1 MRLRLS
7 SGAAFCLF
15 SAGVACAAD
24 PQVTLLMGGDVQWSL
39 TLRPPSVLLGEADPK
54 DKDWRAIPHSDPEAM
69 SAHDKIAIRF
79 NLKFASDEEMLNY
92 PMKRL
97 APTLHAADF
106 AFFNL
111 ETPLSDTARMEGEAR
126 TPAGF
131 AKALRAAGAS
141 VVTVGNNH
149 SFDTGVAGFLD
160 TLRALDDAKLL
171 HVGGGRDLAD
181 GRKPVILEKNGIRIG
196 LLGYAQFSNMNE
208 PAFAAPG

>member
-7 SGAAFCLF
+7 SAAAFCLF

-39 TLRPPSVLLGEADPK
+39 TLRPPSIVLGEADPK
-54 DKDWRAIPHSDPEAM
+54 DKEWRAIPHSDPEAM

-131 AKALRAAGAS
+131 AKALRAAGAKALLLS
-141 VVTVGNNH
+141 ETITASTREWPGFWIRCARWMTRNCCT
-149 SFDTGVAGFLD
+149 SAAGGTWRMD
-160 TLRALDDAKLL
+160 ESR
-171 HVGGGRDLAD
+171 
-181 GRKPVILEKNGIRIG
+181 
-196 LLGYAQFSNMNE
+196 
-208 PAFAAPG
+208 